1 MIVAWMTTQPN
12 LNNARQA
19 EIHDKTKLVFLPERD
34 DQSRGVFPEMASF
47 VLMSV
52 CGDVLAIRTSPRQR
66 PRRGFFLAKKR
77 GPVGPLSFIW
87 F

>member
-1 MIVAWMTTQPN
+1 MIVAWIKTQPN

-52 CGDVLAIRTSPRQR
+52 RGDALEIRISPRR
-66 PRRGFFLAKKR
+66 RARRGLF
-77 GPVGPLSFIW
+77 
-87 F
+87 